1 MAKNTK
7 KKSTA
12 SRRSSA
18 KGASGKAAPKDDMWK
33 TYAIVLGVLLVLSVL
48 TNGFGLGNGVGSLLN
63 SLKKSN
69 TGSNG
74 ELLIEEFSDFECPFC
89 QRAYPTVKQLLDEYE
104 GQVTFVYKHFPLSSL
119 HPLAQ
124 QAAEASECA
133 RDQGKFEEYHD
144 RLFETKALDTASL
157 KKHAA
162 DLGLNTAKFNDCYDS
177 KEKASVV
184 QADYNEGTSRGVTG
198 TPTFFIGGEKVVGA
212 QPYDNLKAVIDRHLS
227 GEAQPTPVQPTQPTQ
242 PTQAT
247 EYTSSIDDDPSKGS
261 ASAKV
266 VIIEWSD
273 FQCPY
278 CSRFYSETLP
288 SIQQNYISTGKIR
301 FVYRD
306 FPLSSIHPQATPAAE
321 AAECA
326 DEQGMFWEFHNK
338 LFENQDSLS
347 ADNYKA
353 WAEELGMDTS
363 LFNNCIN
370 SRKYQ
375 AEVQSDFSAGTSA
388 GVSGTPGFL
397 VGVIQADGKTVIGQ
411 SVRGAQPYSA
421 FEAVIEEELAKV

>member
-1 MAKNTK
+1 
-7 KKSTA
+7 
-12 SRRSSA
+12 
-18 KGASGKAAPKDDMWK
+18 
-33 TYAIVLGVLLVLSVL
+33 
-48 TNGFGLGNGVGSLLN
+48 
-63 SLKKSN
+63 
-69 TGSNG
+69 
-74 ELLIEEFSDFECPFC
+74 
-89 QRAYPTVKQLLDEYE
+89 
-104 GQVTFVYKHFPLSSL
+104 
-119 HPLAQ
+119 
-124 QAAEASECA
+124 
-133 RDQGKFEEYHD
+133 
-144 RLFETKALDTASL
+144 
-157 KKHAA
+157 
-162 DLGLNTAKFNDCYDS
+162 
-177 KEKASVV
+177 
-184 QADYNEGTSRGVTG
+184 
-198 TPTFFIGGEKVVGA
+198 
-212 QPYDNLKAVIDRHLS
+212 
-227 GEAQPTPVQPTQPTQ
+227 
-242 PTQAT
+242 
-247 EYTSSIDDDPSKGS
+247 
-261 ASAKV
+261 
-266 VIIEWSD
+266 